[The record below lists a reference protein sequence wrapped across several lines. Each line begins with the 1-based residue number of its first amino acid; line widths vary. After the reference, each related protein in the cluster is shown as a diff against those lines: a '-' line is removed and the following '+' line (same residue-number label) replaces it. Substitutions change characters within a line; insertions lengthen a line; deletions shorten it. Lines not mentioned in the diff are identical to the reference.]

1 MILLTVLIILFIILL
16 LYKCRLF
23 TEEKYTIGSLGIDW
37 KNKANVSGTVNKW
50 IMVLYDDETG
60 NKIHETEDN
69 SPQNLQNF
77 MDVNLKAIE
86 NKKFGSEI
94 LGTNTLSVYYNS
106 ISDDTKVYSG
116 EFSLGT
122 NDFSA
127 SVSDISAKESNVP
140 TWDELTRKKDTLE
153 GILGTE
159 GTKIYVYPKDSTDDI
174 YKFINK
180 NACNI
185 RDSKWWVRK
194 TCFIQELEFE
204 ETGDT
209 GYFYPNFPELG
220 DSYKFFGVNS
230 TYNKIVLT
238 DDTSSI
244 NARKKFY
251 LEKTNKI

>member
-37 KNKANVSGTVNKW
+37 KNKAGVSGSVNKW

-60 NKIHETEDN
+60 NKIHETEDD

-140 TWDELTRKKDTLE
+140 TWSELTIKKDTLE

-159 GTKIYVYPKDSTDDI
+159 GTKIYVYPKGSTEDL
-174 YKFINK
+174 YKFINR
-180 NACNI
+180 NACDIN
-185 RDSKWWVRK
+185 DPKWWVRK
-194 TCFIQELEFE
+194 TCFIQELGFKK
-204 ETGDT
+204 TGDN
-209 GYFYPNFPELG
+209 GYFYPNFPGLVET
-220 DSYKFFGVNS
+220 DHKYFGVNS
-230 TYNKIVLT
+230 
-238 DDTSSI
+238 
-244 NARKKFY
+244 
-251 LEKTNKI
+251 